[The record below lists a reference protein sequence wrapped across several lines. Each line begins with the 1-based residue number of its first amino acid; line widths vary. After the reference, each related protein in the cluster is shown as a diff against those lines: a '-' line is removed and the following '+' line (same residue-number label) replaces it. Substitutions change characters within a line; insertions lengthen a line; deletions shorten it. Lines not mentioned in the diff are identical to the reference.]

1 MKKRTKVRGE
11 KRQTRTETRG
21 GGASKRAVGR
31 REGLVGSRKI
41 ISQKGKA
48 ALIQEKSKKR
58 DSGQPRAIKKAFKE
72 PTKAKANTPA
82 KESKTLPPTRNK
94 RSNEETPKTRPAL
107 MPPAPGQFYFHPEEV
122 AAKVSELGWNL
133 LAIDPQDHEEV
144 ADIFLTC
151 AVMILQNMETW
162 EASSPGFASSGVTT
176 TILKLY
182 GNTIKSREA
191 KLKRTR
197 VKEHLPDYKQE
208 CMKIMLHAIQRH
220 EDLEAL
226 RDREEEL
233 GLPPSGGRRESNRI
247 LFLSRES
254 LTDGSLLRTDRMIPY
269 HNEQGKCVSLPALG
283 AIWGRNE
290 NKESWKRWMN
300 AFMEWCHDKAIIR
313 LPTGS
318 KPVPKSKRSELRK
331 RYFEEL
337 WATPAKEMK
346 VKLLMQSQG
355 YLYQQSRQNRG

>member
-11 KRQTRTETRG
+11 KRQTRTKTRG

-31 REGLVGSRKI
+31 REGLIGSRKI
-41 ISQKGKA
+41 ISQKGKP
-48 ALIQEKSKKR
+48 ALIREKSKKR
-58 DSGQPRAIKKAFKE
+58 DSGQPRAIKKASKE

-82 KESKTLPPTRNK
+82 KESKTTLPARNK

-107 MPPAPGQFYFHPEEV
+107 LPPAPGQFYFHPEEV

-176 TILKLY
+176 KILKLY

-233 GLPPSGGRRESNRI
+233 GLPPSGGRRESNRT

-254 LTDGSLLRTDRMIPY
+254 LNEGSLHRFDRMIPY
-269 HNEQGKCVSLPALG
+269 HNDLPAPG
-283 AIWGRNE
+283 RIWGRNE
-290 NKESWKRWMN
+290 NKEAWKGWMIT
-300 AFMEWCHDKAIIR
+300 FMDWCHEKAIIR

-331 RYFEEL
+331 GYFEEL

-346 VKLLMQSQG
+346 VKNLMHREG
-355 YLYQQSRQNRG
+355 YLYQQTRQNRG